1 MSASASGIMKK
12 VPSFSSLANSIPS
25 PPMKCD
31 YECALKIVD
40 KAAFWKRVKKG
51 KERIDAIV
59 REISVQAALMTYEGS
74 AQNSLRILGFFET
87 FDYVVLELELLE
99 GNDLFQHISM
109 RGTLTEAEAA
119 DMILIFLPASPRC
132 IRLVLHIGI

>member
-25 PPMKCD
+25 PLMKCD

-40 KAAFWKRVKKG
+40 KVAFWERVKKG
-51 KERIDAIV
+51 IERIDAIV

-74 AQNSLRILGFFET
+74 TQKFSANIGFLRNI
-87 FDYVVLELELLE
+87 
-99 GNDLFQHISM
+99 
-109 RGTLTEAEAA
+109 
-119 DMILIFLPASPRC
+119 
-132 IRLVLHIGI
+132 